1 MDDGDKSFLLLLLLG
16 WECDSLMFLFF
27 LFLEWIRNDLLEN
40 SLDSIFFFGIIVFK
54 ESEIKNLCKEI
65 YRISVAKFKA

>member
-1 MDDGDKSFLLLLLLG
+1 MGIKVSF
-16 WECDSLMFLFF
+16 FFFF
-27 LFLEWIRNDLLEN
+27 LGVWLSNVSFFFFLEWIRNDLLEN